1 MLNIHRAH
9 VNPSRRSSGFR
20 RLWARARLFLHDRSG
35 AATVES
41 GLAIAALICAFCPLA
56 EIAHGAWSE
65 DRMGR
70 AARAAAHAVALMPQ
84 PAASA
89 AALRTVACGAIGRE
103 LDIPGG
109 CGAGWTVTVEAY
121 ASPAALL
128 AGTPR
133 PPGTA
138 FGGEDG
144 DMVSVSIAWH
154 DAAQAN
160 AGDGTTPARVAV
172 AVARNERAVE

>member
-1 MLNIHRAH
+1 MVNIHTSH
-9 VNPSRRSSGFR
+9 VKPPWRPSGFR

-35 AATVES
+35 ASTIES

-70 AARAAAHAVALMPQ
+70 AARAAANAVALMPQ

-103 LDIPGG
+103 LAIPGG

-138 FGGEDG
+138 FGGENG
-144 DMVSVSIAWH
+144 DMVSVSIAWR
-154 DAAQAN
+154 DAAQAT
-160 AGDGTTPARVAV
+160 AGEGTTAAPVALG
-172 AVARNERAVE
+172 VARNERAAE

>member
-1 MLNIHRAH
+1 MVNIHTAH
-9 VNPSRRSSGFR
+9 VKPSPSPSGFR
-20 RLWARARLFLHDRSG
+20 RLWARARFFVHDRSG
-35 AATVES
+35 ASTVES

-56 EIAHGAWSE
+56 EIAHAAWSE
-65 DRMGR
+65 DRMAR

-103 LDIPGG
+103 LGIPGG

-138 FGGEDG
+138 FGGEDR
-144 DMVSVSIAWH
+144 DMVSVSISWGGAE
-154 DAAQAN
+154 QAD
-160 AGDGTTPARVAV
+160 AGDSTTAAPVAV